1 MKLGI
6 FHMKS
11 IFMKGFVLFHMDP
24 SISLAPF
31 SWEFSTKRYKQHGDG
46 VSISFFFFVMYLCQ
60 VLIWN
65 IFTNFLV
72 VSICLFIWNVFL
84 WLYLG
89 NREAFCFT
97 CEYMFIPNQ
106 RHGASVWGAFSSGWC
121 YHAASIEV
129 WLVHI
134 VIFLCWFSYEILLIF
149 SYEMWLIELLRV
161 TTRSVFED
169 FESFTM

>member
-24 SISLAPF
+24 SISLALF

-72 VSICLFIWNVFL
+72 ISICLFIWNVFL

-161 TTRSVFED
+161 TTR
-169 FESFTM
+169 

>member
-1 MKLGI
+1 M
-6 FHMKS
+6 
-11 IFMKGFVLFHMDP
+11 
-24 SISLAPF
+24 
-31 SWEFSTKRYKQHGDG
+31 
-46 VSISFFFFVMYLCQ
+46 
-60 VLIWN
+60 
-65 IFTNFLV
+65 V

-89 NREAFCFT
+89 NGEAFCFT

-106 RHGASVWGAFSSGWC
+106 RHGASVWGAFSNGWC

-129 WLVHI
+129 RLVHI

-161 TTRSVFED
+161 TTSKCLRILSPSQCNIMVQGFIWNLTK
-169 FESFTM
+169 FFIWNVIVLST